1 MIKLTNFKD
10 ISKHLNVPAEAI
22 AFVEGM
28 TASTPNGKYPFGENC
43 FVNVMDSSIKP
54 REDRRAEA
62 HNLYIDVQC
71 LISGDERIYYT
82 DRNTLTALTEYN
94 PEKDVIFYALVND
107 AGLQV
112 SDAQYQKALT
122 EYAAKYYDTYKGGVG
137 KGSGQGGKVTV
148 EDVVRYLDAEQGNI
162 IKEQCYDELLYDYL
176 YENNKIM
183 MGEVPM
189 N

>member
-28 TASTPNGKYPFGENC
+28 TASTENGKYPFGENC

-94 PEKDVIFYALVND
+94 PEKDVIFYGYEEADVVDFTAGECVILFTDEAHHPGCAVKEALV
-107 AGLQV
+107 AK
-112 SDAQYQKALT
+112 KA
-122 EYAAKYYDTYKGGVG
+122 VM
-137 KGSGQGGKVTV
+137 KV
-148 EDVVRYLDAEQGNI
+148 RA
-162 IKEQCYDELLYDYL
+162 
-176 YENNKIM
+176 
-183 MGEVPM
+183 
-189 N
+189 